1 MKNQQPIKINP
12 DQADLMPGLYQTVF
26 FVFKIPGILLGQSEA
41 ILQPVPVLMNRNTG
55 FILREGTPI
64 ELHKTIDEH
73 NKNLNEQYN
82 PN

>member
-12 DQADLMPGLYQTVF
+12 NQADLLPGIYQTVF
-26 FVFKIPGILLGQSEA
+26 FVYKIPGILVGQSEA

-55 FILREGTPI
+55 FILKEGTPKELNDTI
-64 ELHKTIDEH
+64 EEH
-73 NKNLNEQYN
+73 NRNLNEYN

>member
-12 DQADLMPGLYQTVF
+12 DQADLLPGIYQTVF
-26 FVFKIPGILLGQSEA
+26 SVYKIPGILVGQSEA

-55 FILREGTPI
+55 FILREGTPK
-64 ELHKTIDEH
+64 ELHDTIEEH
-73 NKNLNEQYN
+73 NRNLNEYN